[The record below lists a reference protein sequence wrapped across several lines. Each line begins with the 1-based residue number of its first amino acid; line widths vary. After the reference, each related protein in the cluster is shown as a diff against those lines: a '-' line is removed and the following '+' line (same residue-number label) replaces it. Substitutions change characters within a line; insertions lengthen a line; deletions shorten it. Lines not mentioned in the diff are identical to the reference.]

1 MYSLTTNMR
10 SAREYNG
17 RMTERKP
24 GVIMDGISGK
34 TIIITGGTLGIGEA
48 AARRLRQ
55 AGARVAITGRSEGS
69 RDLARRLGCDFFR
82 ADYASLSDV
91 RNLADALLTA
101 YPRIDIL
108 ANNVG
113 GVMDRRTVTRDGHER
128 TFQVNHLGGFLLT
141 HLLRQRL
148 EASQAVVINTA
159 SRAHTMGHID
169 MDDLE
174 NAQSYEAFR
183 AYGTAKLMNILHAD
197 EINRRFDGVNAVSF
211 HPGVV
216 ATGFG
221 RAGSPM
227 VRFVYDNPLT
237 GLFMLSPDKGA
248 DTLVWL
254 ATSGPGAKDGWT
266 PGQYYAKRR
275 LARKNA
281 QARDPLLA
289 ARLWDASVAMIEK

>member
-1 MYSLTTNMR
+1 MKH
-10 SAREYNG
+10 A
-17 RMTERKP
+17 ERNRID
-24 GVIMDGISGK
+24 VMNDVSGK
-34 TIIITGGTLGIGEA
+34 TIVITGGTMGIGQA
-48 AARRLRQ
+48 AARRLRA
-55 AGARVAITGRSEGS
+55 AGARVAITGRSDRS
-69 RDLARRLGCDFFR
+69 AALAADMGCDFFR

-91 RNLADALLTA
+91 RDLAAALLAA
-101 YPRIDIL
+101 YPRVDIL

-113 GVMDRRTVTRDGHER
+113 GVMNKRSLTGDGHER

-141 HLLRQRL
+141 HLLQARL
-148 EASQAVVINTA
+148 EASQAVVINTS
-159 SRAHTMGHID
+159 SRAHTMGHLD

-174 NAQSYEAFR
+174 NAQDYAAFR

-197 EINRRFDGVNAVSF
+197 EINRRFRDVRAVSF

-254 ATSGPGAKDGWT
+254 ATSQPGTDNGWE
-266 PGQYYAKRR
+266 PGQYYVKRQR
-275 LARKNA
+275 APKSL
-281 QARDPLLA
+281 QAADDGLA
-289 ARLWDASVAMIEK
+289 ARLWAASMAMVGT